1 MPVTTA
7 TSLAHPLFSWQ
18 IEAWQHLQSMRNKMP
33 HAILL
38 HGAQGIGKSV
48 FAEHLAQSLLCE
60 SPAQEGH
67 ACGTCP
73 SCLWFVQYSHPDYRR
88 VRPGLLDE
96 EEAQENAENAENANE
111 ESEKKSAKASKA
123 PSKEIVIDQVRALS
137 NFMNTS
143 THRNG
148 RRVVVL
154 YPAEAL
160 NTAAAN
166 AILKSLEEPN
176 PNTVFILMT
185 HRLDKLL
192 PTILS
197 RCHKLSLPMP
207 SQEQGVAWL
216 QEQNLKDAAMWLA
229 QQGGSPLLALQVA
242 QSDDAKELDDF
253 LQALAKADIEVSLK
267 LADKMQKMEMPRS
280 ISWMQRWLYDIF
292 SLKQSGKVRYYPKYQ
307 AELGRLAARCN
318 NVSLLA
324 YIDNIKERQLIA
336 NHPLSAK
343 LFLEDM
349 LLEYTKVFKN

>member
-1 MPVTTA
+1 MTN
-7 TSLAHPLFSWQ
+7 PLYTWQ
-18 IEAWQHLQSMRNKMP
+18 LETWQQIQAMGSRLP

-38 HGAQGIGKSV
+38 YGPLGIGKSV

-60 SPAQEGH
+60 AAMENGH
-67 ACGTCP
+67 ACG
-73 SCLWFVQYSHPDYRR
+73 SCASCNWFLQYSHPDYRR

-96 EEAQENAENAENANE
+96 EDAADNAEEGADT
-111 ESEKKSAKASKA
+111 EKKSAKASKT

-137 NFMNTS
+137 QFMNVS
-143 THRNG
+143 THRSG

-185 HRLDKLL
+185 HKIDKLL

-197 RCHKLSLPMP
+197 RCHKLALPMP
-207 SQEQGVAWL
+207 TQEQGIAWL
-216 QEQNLKDAAMWLA
+216 KEQKLKDPEVWLA
-229 QQGGSPLLALQVA
+229 QQGGAPLLALEVA
-242 QSDDAKELDDF
+242 QSDDAKELEEF
-253 LQALAKADIEVSLK
+253 LQVVARPDIDTSLK
-267 LADKMQKMEMPRS
+267 LADKMQKMEMVRS

-307 AELGRLAARCN
+307 AELGRLAARSD
-318 NVSLLA
+318 NVKLLA
-324 YIDNIKERQLIA
+324 MIDNVKQRQQIA

-349 LLEYTKVFKN
+349 LLEYVKTFR